1 MINFQVENNLTPH
14 FNEKILSS
22 WINQVANI
30 HGYNVGDI
38 NYLFCKDD
46 YILEVNNQ
54 YLNHNYYTDIITFDY
69 TINNLITGDIVLSI
83 DTVKSN
89 SDQLK
94 TPFEKE
100 FLRVIIHG
108 ILHLCGFKDK
118 TETEKT
124 KMRELEDEALN
135 LYTTFE

>member
-14 FNEKILSS
+14 FNEKKLSS
-22 WINQVANI
+22 WIKQVANI

-89 SDQLK
+89 SDQLH

-118 TETEKT
+118 TETEQA

-135 LYTTFE
+135 LYATFE

>member
-1 MINFQVENNLTPH
+1 MINFQIENDLTP
-14 FNEKILSS
+14 KIIENKLST
-22 WINQVANI
+22 WIDAVAKL

-38 NYLFCKDD
+38 NYLFCTDD
-46 YILEVNNQ
+46 YILDVNNQ

-69 TINNLITGDIVLSI
+69 TINNLIAGDIVLSI

-89 SDQLK
+89 SDQLD

-100 FLRVIIHG
+100 FLRVVIHG

-118 TETEKT
+118 TEKEKS
-124 KMRELEDEALN
+124 KMRELEDQALN
-135 LYTTFE
+135 LYATFE

>member
-1 MINFQVENNLTPH
+1 MINFHVENNLTP
-14 FNEKILSS
+14 KIIENKLSS
-22 WINQVANI
+22 WINEVAKL

-38 NYLFCKDD
+38 NYLFCTDD
-46 YILEVNNQ
+46 YILDVNNQ

-69 TINNLITGDIVLSI
+69 TINNLIAGDIVLSI

-89 SDQLK
+89 SDQLN

-118 TETEKT
+118 TEIEQA
-124 KMRELEDEALN
+124 KMRELEDQALN
-135 LYTTFE
+135 LYATFE